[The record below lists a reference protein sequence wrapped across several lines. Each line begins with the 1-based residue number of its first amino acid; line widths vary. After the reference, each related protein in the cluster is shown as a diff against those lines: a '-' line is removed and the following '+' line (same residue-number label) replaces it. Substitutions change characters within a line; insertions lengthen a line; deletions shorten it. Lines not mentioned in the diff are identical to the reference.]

1 MQYECKR
8 NETLDLICWNHYG
21 SERYTVMVL
30 EANSHL
36 ATVDVHL
43 PAGLVIELP
52 AITPSPTPVTESVQL
67 WS

>member
-8 NETLDLICWNHYG
+8 NETLDLICWQHYG
-21 SERYTVMVL
+21 SEQHIVMVL
-30 EANSHL
+30 NANPHL
-36 ATVDVHL
+36 AKADTHL